1 MSAVK
6 IQLAQLD
13 AILERFD
20 RKDLLTQQEVVMKK
34 ELEERYQELMQELD
48 RNGK

>member
-1 MSAVK
+1 MSTVK
-6 IQLAQLD
+6 LQLAQLD

-34 ELEERYQELMQELD
+34 ELEERYQQLIDQLD
-48 RNGK
+48 RE